1 MAHFFFQQTNQAAGR
16 ADGTPTTTQPA
27 APPTSTAPAPAAEP
41 RSPFDP
47 TMIVLLLAP
56 ILLVFWMTRSQTKK
70 QKDLETSLK
79 PGDRVV
85 TRAGM
90 VGKII
95 ELGDRYIKLEIAPGV
110 NVQVVKSGI
119 DGKETPDPKAA
130 EAAKA
135 KESPKEKPQEKKA

>member
-16 ADGTPTTTQPA
+16 AEGTATTTQPA
-27 APPTSTAPAPAAEP
+27 APATSTAPAPAAP
-41 RSPFDP
+41 PSSPFDP
-47 TMIVLLLAP
+47 TMIVMLLAP
-56 ILLVFWMTRSQTKK
+56 ILLVFWMTRSQSKK

-130 EAAKA
+130 DAAKA
-135 KESPKEKPQEKKA
+135 KETPKEKPQEKKA

>member
-16 ADGTPTTTQPA
+16 GDGTATTTQPSA
-27 APPTSTAPAPAAEP
+27 HATAPAAPAGEQ

-47 TMIVLLLAP
+47 TMMVLLLAP

-79 PGDRVV
+79 PGDRVI

-90 VGKII
+90 VGKIV
-95 ELGDRYIKLEIAPGV
+95 ELGDRYIKIEIAPGV

-119 DGKETPDPKAA
+119 DGKETTDTKPADT
-130 EAAKA
+130 AKA
-135 KESPKEKPQEKKA
+135 KDAAKEKPQEKKA